1 MGVVYDHLLLCCGI
15 LMSWWLGLAVLE
27 TCLPRLTED
36 RTGTFRVAELYPLL
50 QDFNLQVN
58 PNAGFIRLL
67 DVKLPFFVYLV
78 QSSGILC
85 FTQIFTFV

>member
-1 MGVVYDHLLLCCGI
+1 MLRNPHVLVVGVGRARNLL
-15 LMSWWLGLAVLE
+15 
-27 TCLPRLTED
+27 TTTED

-67 DVKLPFFVYLV
+67 DVKLPFFVYLG

-85 FTQIFTFV
+85 LTQVFLFV